1 MVAIEWMQV
10 LKNQITLSLLLLFS
24 SQLISRT
31 AVYVIS
37 PVFPIYMRDLGFAIA
52 DLGIVSASLGIAL
65 IIFEPLWGSLINRLG
80 AKKIFLSS
88 TLLTASI
95 LFSYTLVRDLTGF
108 VFLQFLAGVFGSAGA
123 VSTRTLVWQVI
134 PRKEKAFGTWYSI
147 SAAAGVIGPVI
158 GGVVATQGY
167 VMAFYASTIIATI
180 AFFLSFGTPESKNT
194 DSTSI
199 NTTLKGMDK
208 QERKILFLTSTLIV
222 LPYFLRTVY
231 ITYMPVF
238 AKESLKFLLGPIE
251 IGIAVAAIGVS
262 GFFAPF
268 AFSELA
274 GKKGVKNIII
284 LGMILQASSFILL
297 PVITGFP
304 ILCLTAVLLGLGE
317 AAISPCMMA
326 LLMDKIRFSNRG
338 IAIGVYGAGEDIGI
352 LTGPLV
358 AGYLYQDYGAEFAF
372 FFVAALMVANIIVAI
387 PLFRKITQ

>member
-208 QERKILFLTSTLIV
+208 QERKILILTSTLIV

-268 AFSELA
+268 VFSELA

-304 ILCLTAVLLGLGE
+304 MLCLTAVLLGLGE

-326 LLMDKIRFSNRG
+326 FLINKIRLSNRG
-338 IAIGVYGAGEDIGI
+338 LAIGVYGAGEDIGI

-358 AGYLYQDYGAEFAF
+358 AGYLYQDYGGEFAF
-372 FFVAALMVANIIVAI
+372 FLTAALMLANIIVVI
-387 PLFRKITQ
+387 PLFRKIAQ